1 MVRQSTDYA
10 NAKIDDYLNI
20 LEKNIKAKPETI
32 REYRRLLRHAVKA
45 LLAAEM
51 NATPSRIGE
60 DEMILLQD
68 EVYAHLDPVT
78 NRRQI
83 GIFGTYLKHY
93 DNNVLE
99 KMHLAWPQGRRLS
112 VKWLPPE
119 QCVKLLDA
127 AEGMERMIVHFELLL
142 LMRRCE
148 VKRLTVKTVKW
159 NVVDV
164 QGKGR
169 CEGKWRTVPWSR
181 ETLGEIQYYQKL
193 REDMIEKALERDQNA
208 VIPGQFMLYCQY
220 GWKLGAY
227 QDTALDNLIKSAAR
241 RAGIDETLVSNHVLR
256 RSGARMMIYSGSSIT
271 EVSSML
277 GHADT
282 ATTMIYLGLTVDDL
296 ARVQEKR
303 DDYLESIRMKVKANP
318 EAYRESVRP
327 TLFAR

>member
-10 NAKIDDYLNI
+10 NAKIDAYLNI
-20 LEKNIKAKPETI
+20 LEKNKKAKLETI

-45 LLAAEM
+45 LLAAGM

-60 DEMILLQD
+60 DEMTLLQD

-148 VKRLTVKTVKW
+148 VKRLTIQ
-159 NVVDV
+159 DV
-164 QGKGR
+164 QLNLINVLGKGR
-169 CEGKWRTVPWSR
+169 AGGKWRNLPWARS
-181 ETLGEIQYYQKL
+181 TLTELEYYQQI
-193 REDMIEKALERDQNA
+193 RERTISEALSRRPEQA
-208 VIPGQFMLYCQY
+208 IPENFLLYAQY
-220 GWKLGAY
+220 GWKLGSY
-227 QDTALDNLIKSAAR
+227 QDSSIDAMIKSAAA
-241 RAGIDETLVSNHVLR
+241 RAGIHPGDVSNHVLR
-256 RSGARMMIYSGSSIT
+256 RSGAMMMDEAGVPIEDISD
-271 EVSSML
+271 ML
-277 GHADT
+277 GHADLKQT
-282 ATTMIYLGLTVDDL
+282 RIYLGRTVKKL
-296 ARVQEKR
+296 EKAQQR
-303 DDYLESIRMKVKANP
+303 YVDYIEDVRASMRADPKPIEM
-318 EAYRESVRP
+318 YRRAP
-327 TLFAR
+327 LITR